1 MGPGVTFRRRQ
12 MKKKTITLVGVGVA
26 GAALALSGASAFAGQ
41 EDAATGGG
49 QILVGTEGGA
59 GDTIAFTA
67 QGTTEAAKGQ
77 VQYVDREGGTGQG
90 QTVMHGTVE
99 CIDVQ
104 GNEARIA
111 GTWRDG
117 GSFGLYV
124 QDNGEGD
131 GSDMIALT
139 PDLTGC
145 ESDRDDNDPTGLA
158 RGNAQV
164 RDRG

>member
-1 MGPGVTFRRRQ
+1 LRS
-12 MKKKTITLVGVGVA
+12 KTIILLGVGAA
-26 GAALALSGASAFAGQ
+26 GSALVLSGTAFAGQ

-49 QILVGTEGGA
+49 QILVGDKGA
-59 GDTIAFTA
+59 GDTVAFTA
-67 QGTTEAAKGQ
+67 QGTAEAAKGQ

-90 QTVMHGTVE
+90 QTVMHGTVT

-104 GNEARIA
+104 GNIARIA

-124 QDNGEGD
+124 EDNGEGD
-131 GSDMIALT
+131 GTDMIQITPNLT
-139 PDLTGC
+139 DC
-145 ESDRDDNDPTGLA
+145 AEDRGDDEPTGLA

>member
-1 MGPGVTFRRRQ
+1 
-12 MKKKTITLVGVGVA
+12 MKKKRTIALVGASVA
-26 GAALALSGASAFAGQ
+26 GAALALSGATAFATQ
-41 EDAATGGG
+41 DDAATGGG
-49 QILVGTEGGA
+49 QILVGSDGGA
-59 GDTIAFTA
+59 GSTIAFTA
-67 QGTTEAAKGQ
+67 QGTADAASGQ
-77 VQYVDREGGTGQG
+77 VQYVDRSGDEQVV
-90 QTVMHGTVE
+90 QHGTVT

-124 QDNGEGD
+124 QDNGEGSAAD
-131 GSDMIALT
+131 DDMIALT

-145 ESDRDDNDPTGLA
+145 ESDRDDNDPTALA